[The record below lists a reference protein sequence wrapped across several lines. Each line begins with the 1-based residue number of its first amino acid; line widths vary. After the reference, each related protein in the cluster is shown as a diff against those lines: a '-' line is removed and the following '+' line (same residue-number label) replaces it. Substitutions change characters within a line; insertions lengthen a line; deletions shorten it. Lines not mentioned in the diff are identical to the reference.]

1 MIEVVTLPAC
11 IHNRVQTARGG
22 EEEKAGVV
30 LEHHSDSDTNELSM
44 KSGLVEN
51 PPQSLNGQK
60 TRHDAENGGF
70 DRNTTKALLVT
81 DDDRGYVANNR
92 DGG

>member
-1 MIEVVTLPAC
+1 MSIIRT
-11 IHNRVQTARGG
+11 
-22 EEEKAGVV
+22 
-30 LEHHSDSDTNELSM
+30 DSNELSM

-70 DRNTTKALLVT
+70 DRNTAKALLVT

-92 DGG
+92 DVG